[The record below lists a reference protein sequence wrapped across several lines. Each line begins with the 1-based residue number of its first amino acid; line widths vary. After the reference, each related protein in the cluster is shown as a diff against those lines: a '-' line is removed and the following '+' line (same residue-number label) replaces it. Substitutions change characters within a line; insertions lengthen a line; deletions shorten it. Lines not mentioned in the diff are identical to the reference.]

1 MIKCCQNCH
10 YFRKGADVCESGEI
24 ITNTDLWMAVQLL
37 LENGEIA
44 GLCEDLGIAE
54 YRVDDAIAEF
64 FQDRLQDASPY
75 VNIKDPQNFCCNAWR

>member
-44 GLCEDLGIAE
+44 GLCEDLNLQDYGDE
-54 YRVDDAIAEF
+54 IAEF
-64 FQDRLQDASPY
+64 FQDHLQDAKPT
-75 VNIKDPQNFCCNAWR
+75 VVIKDPQNFCCSAWR